1 MASKAQLE
9 ANKRYFKSIE
19 DIKLRVKK
27 GARARYKTAAELNG
41 KSLNSYVIDLIES
54 DIEGNEQTAHL
65 ANNNTAETTDSL
77 SD

>member
-41 KSLNSYVIDLIES
+41 KSLNSYVIDLIET
-54 DIEGNEQTAHL
+54 DIAANEQTAHL
-65 ANNNTAETTDSL
+65 LINSETNEETST
-77 SD
+77 